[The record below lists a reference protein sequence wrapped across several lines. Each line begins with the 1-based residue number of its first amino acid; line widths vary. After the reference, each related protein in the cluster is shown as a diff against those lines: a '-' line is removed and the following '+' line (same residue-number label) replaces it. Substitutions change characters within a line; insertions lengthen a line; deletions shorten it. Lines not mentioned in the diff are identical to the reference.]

1 MKKFYLLSVIL
12 LSTLMAG
19 LTSCS
24 KDEEPQVEGL
34 NDYFIEVKCKGGGL
48 SAADL
53 AELQNELNADLLGV
67 KLYKLNKDEALRI
80 FDEFIEETKYDFI
93 DGVSW
98 IDGTL
103 QLIFTIKTTK
113 GVSVKTK
120 TVNVTKETAWV
131 S

>member
-19 LTSCS
+19 LTSCT
-24 KDEEPQVEGL
+24 KDEEPQGEGL
-34 NDYFIEVKCKGGGL
+34 NDYYIEVKCQGGGL

>member
-34 NDYFIEVKCKGGGL
+34 NDYFIEVKCQGGGL

-53 AELQNELNADLLGV
+53 AELQNELNAELLGV

>member
-34 NDYFIEVKCKGGGL
+34 NDYFIEVKCQGGGL

-53 AELQNELNADLLGV
+53 AALQNELNADLLGV